1 MEIVQ
6 EMYEANT
13 DPNYRVYVNQGG
25 TSSAKT
31 YTILQILLML
41 AVKEAKSVVTV
52 VGQDLPN
59 IKVGAWRDIKTIIS
73 DDGALMATTFA
84 NESNHTI
91 SFRNGALIE
100 FKSYENEQDAK
111 SGKRDYLFVNE
122 ANGINY
128 DVYWQLAIR
137 TKKKIWIDYNPSERF
152 WVHDKVLGTD
162 GVKLVI
168 SDFHFNPF
176 LPADMAE
183 RIANIEDKE
192 LREVYTYGLTGKL
205 EGLIIRD
212 YSIVD
217 KMPNILECKLRGI
230 GLDFGFACFRGDTMI
245 ATYNG
250 MKPIC
255 KVNENDFVLT
265 SKGFKKVKRRIYNG
279 RKIATH
285 KRFIFGGREVDVV
298 CTDDHLFKTDGKWKK
313 YVQLTKEDN
322 LFVLS
327 SLTESSLNDIQEENI
342 PITITTNGRKTGCDI
357 PRCCIMRFTDSI
369 MEKSRK
375 VASSITKTAIR
386 SIIALRILWRS
397 IHRNT
402 KRYTELSHDGTKNT
416 PKNTQSDITLK
427 PIGMT
432 AGRKSSQDLQ
442 QKNGSANGAVLN
454 THQPTHTNDF
464 AQSGVITDGNT
475 RAQRTMSNGCA
486 YNAESHFS
494 QVNTRTRYVAQMD
507 ALIALQKPTDIVT
520 LDHDYCDVWDLEV
533 EGVHEYFANGILVH
547 NCDPTAIVDCAL
559 AHGELWL
566 DCFCYETGLTNPQ
579 IAKVI
584 KTHQSWRLLQV
595 VADSAEPKSIAEIKG
610 EHINIVGAIKGNDSI
625 RVGIDLMRRYHWNIT
640 RRSRGLIEEVGRY
653 KWKTDR
659 QGNTT
664 NDPTDKW
671 NHAIDA
677 IRYWCLRNLAQ
688 RRENVSKAHSV
699 EVG

>member
-41 AVKEAKSVVTV
+41 AIKEAKSVVTV
-52 VGQDLPN
+52 AGQDLPN

-91 SFRNGALIE
+91 CFRNGSLIE
-100 FKSYENEQDAK
+100 FKSYDDEQDAK

-122 ANGINY
+122 ANGITY
-128 DVYWQLAIR
+128 DIYWQLAIR

-183 RIANIEDKE
+183 RIAGIEDKE

-217 KMPNILECKLRGI
+217 TMPNLLECKLRGF
-230 GLDFGFACFRGDTMI
+230 GLDFGF
-245 ATYNG
+245 
-250 MKPIC
+250 
-255 KVNENDFVLT
+255 VN
-265 SKGFKKVKRRIYNG
+265 
-279 RKIATH
+279 
-285 KRFIFGGREVDVV
+285 
-298 CTDDHLFKTDGKWKK
+298 
-313 YVQLTKEDN
+313 
-322 LFVLS
+322 
-327 SLTESSLNDIQEENI
+327 
-342 PITITTNGRKTGCDI
+342 
-357 PRCCIMRFTDSI
+357 DS
-369 MEKSRK
+369 
-375 VASSITKTAIR
+375 
-386 SIIALRILWRS
+386 
-397 IHRNT
+397 
-402 KRYTELSHDGTKNT
+402 
-416 PKNTQSDITLK
+416 
-427 PIGMT
+427 
-432 AGRKSSQDLQ
+432 
-442 QKNGSANGAVLN
+442 
-454 THQPTHTNDF
+454 
-464 AQSGVITDGNT
+464 
-475 RAQRTMSNGCA
+475 
-486 YNAESHFS
+486 
-494 QVNTRTRYVAQMD
+494 
-507 ALIALQKPTDIVT
+507 
-520 LDHDYCDVWDLEV
+520 
-533 EGVHEYFANGILVH
+533 
-547 NCDPTAIVDCAL
+547 TAIVDCAL

-566 DCFCYETGLTNPQ
+566 DCICYETGLTNPQ

-584 KTHQSWRLLQV
+584 KTHPSWRFLQV

-610 EHINIVGAIKGNDSI
+610 EHVNIVGAVKGNESI
-625 RVGIDLMRRYHWNIT
+625 RIGIDIMRRYKWNIT
-640 RRSRGLIEEVGRY
+640 RRSVGLLNEVSRW

-659 QGNTT
+659 QGNNT
-664 NDPTDKW
+664 NEPIDKW

-677 IRYWCLRNLAQ
+677 IRYWCLKNLAQ
-688 RRENVSKAHSV
+688 RRENASKAHFV

>member
-1 MEIVQ
+1 MDIIR

-31 YTILQILLML
+31 YTILQVLVML
-41 AVKEAKSVVTV
+41 CVSEKRSLCTV

-59 IKVGAWRDIKTIIS
+59 IKVGAWRDIKDIIGNDETLSKRTIS
-73 DDGALMATTFA
+73 

-91 SFRNGALIE
+91 IFHNGSIIE
-100 FKSYENEQDAK
+100 FKSYDDEQDAK

-122 ANGINY
+122 ANGIDY
-128 DVYWQLAIR
+128 QVYWQLAIR

-152 WVHDKVLGTD
+152 WVHDKIIGQSD
-162 GVKLVI
+162 VKLII
-168 SDFHFNPF
+168 SDYRQNPF
-176 LPADMAE
+176 LPTDMAE
-183 RIANIEDKE
+183 RIAGIEDKE

-212 YSIVD
+212 YSIVEAL
-217 KMPNILECKLRGI
+217 PSLPECKVRGF
-230 GLDFGFACFRGDTMI
+230 GLDFGF
-245 ATYNG
+245 
-250 MKPIC
+250 
-255 KVNENDFVLT
+255 
-265 SKGFKKVKRRIYNG
+265 
-279 RKIATH
+279 
-285 KRFIFGGREVDVV
+285 
-298 CTDDHLFKTDGKWKK
+298 
-313 YVQLTKEDN
+313 
-322 LFVLS
+322 
-327 SLTESSLNDIQEENI
+327 
-342 PITITTNGRKTGCDI
+342 TN
-357 PRCCIMRFTDSI
+357 
-369 MEKSRK
+369 
-375 VASSITKTAIR
+375 
-386 SIIALRILWRS
+386 
-397 IHRNT
+397 
-402 KRYTELSHDGTKNT
+402 
-416 PKNTQSDITLK
+416 
-427 PIGMT
+427 
-432 AGRKSSQDLQ
+432 
-442 QKNGSANGAVLN
+442 
-454 THQPTHTNDF
+454 
-464 AQSGVITDGNT
+464 
-475 RAQRTMSNGCA
+475 
-486 YNAESHFS
+486 
-494 QVNTRTRYVAQMD
+494 
-507 ALIALQKPTDIVT
+507 
-520 LDHDYCDVWDLEV
+520 
-533 EGVHEYFANGILVH
+533 
-547 NCDPTAIVDCAL
+547 DPTAIVDCAL